1 MPDLASWHPVL
12 VHFSIVLLV
21 VGAIFRW
28 VSLSGR
34 AAFTSPAAAVL
45 LVAGAAVT
53 YFAAESGLDAHGP
66 VERVPGSLEAVQQ
79 HEEWAL
85 WARRFSQAVAL
96 AEIVALLVVRLRR
109 ETWARPATLASAAL
123 CLPLVFTVYEAAE
136 HGGELVYSYAGG
148 VGIRTGD
155 PADVGRLLIAAAH
168 HQAQADRKAGR
179 FQDAAI
185 LTAEIA
191 RRFPQDVGLQ
201 LALAESHLVDRKDAA
216 ATLAALAAIAVSP
229 DDGRARVRHG
239 LLMVDALEAS
249 GRKDAAQAT
258 LQQLA
263 AAFPGH
269 RRVQQRLAG
278 SPAPAPR

>member
-1 MPDLASWHPVL
+1 MPDLAAWHPVL

-21 VGAIFRW
+21 VGALFRW
-28 VSLSGR
+28 VSLTGR
-34 AAFTSPAAAVL
+34 AAFTSPAAVVL
-45 LVAGAAVT
+45 LVAGAAFT

-66 VERVPGSLEAVQQ
+66 VERVPGSLHMVQE

-85 WARRFSQAVAL
+85 WARRFSQAVAV
-96 AEIVALLVVRLRR
+96 AEIVALLLARFGRVSWV
-109 ETWARPATLASAAL
+109 RPATFASAAL

-155 PADVGRLLIAAAH
+155 PADVNRLLIAAAH
-168 HQAQADRKAGR
+168 HQVLADRKAGR
-179 FQDAAI
+179 GQDAAI
-185 LTAEIA
+185 LAAEVA
-191 RRFPQDVGLQ
+191 RRFPEDVALQ
-201 LALAESHLVDRKDAA
+201 LALAESHLLDRKDPAA
-216 ATLAALAAIAVSP
+216 AIGALAGIAVG
-229 DDGRARVRHG
+229 DDDRLRVRHG

-249 GRKDAAQAT
+249 GRPNDAKAV

-263 AAFPGH
+263 SAFPGH

-278 SPAPAPR
+278 SPSPAP